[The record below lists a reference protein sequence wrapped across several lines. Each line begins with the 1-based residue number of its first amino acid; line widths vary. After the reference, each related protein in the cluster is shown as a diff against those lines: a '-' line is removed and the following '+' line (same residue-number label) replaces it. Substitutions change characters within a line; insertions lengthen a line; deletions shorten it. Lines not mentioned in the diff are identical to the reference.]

1 MALRFSVGR
10 SMEHHVVKR
19 AGTDRVNLRFYL
31 LTLGSQDQVH
41 HTFEA
46 LYPEGMCPGW
56 SVIVKGETS
65 SSTSMFEIN
74 LLCDPGDQIAF
85 HFNPR
90 FSSSRIVC
98 NSFLANHWG
107 KEEVNNIFPFEAK
120 ESFQVEI
127 YSDHDYFHI
136 FINENKIL
144 QYKHRQKNLSSIT
157 KLQIL
162 NDIAISSVEITKR
175 GLF

>member
-1 MALRFSVGR
+1 MALR
-10 SMEHHVVKR
+10 
-19 AGTDRVNLRFYL
+19 
-31 LTLGSQDQVH
+31 
-41 HTFEA
+41 FEA
-46 LYPEGMCPGW
+46 LYPEGMK
-56 SVIVKGETS
+56 VKGETS

-74 LLCDPGDQIAF
+74 LLCDPGDQIAL

-107 KEEVNNIFPFEAK
+107 KEEVNNTFPFKAK

-127 YSDHDYFHI
+127 YSDQDYFHI
-136 FINENKIL
+136 FIDENKIL
-144 QYKHRQKNLSSIT
+144 QYKHRQKRLSSIT

-175 GLF
+175 GLY

>member
-1 MALRFSVGR
+1 VSW
-10 SMEHHVVKR
+10 
-19 AGTDRVNLRFYL
+19 
-31 LTLGSQDQVH
+31 Q
-41 HTFEA
+41 FEA

-56 SVIVKGETS
+56 SIIVKGETS

-74 LLCDPGDQIAF
+74 FLCDPGDQIAF

-90 FSSSRIVC
+90 FASSRIVC

-107 KEEVNNIFPFEAK
+107 KEEVNNTFPFEAK

-127 YSDHDYFHI
+127 YSDQDYFHI
-136 FINENKIL
+136 FIDENKIL

>member
-1 MALRFSVGR
+1 
-10 SMEHHVVKR
+10 
-19 AGTDRVNLRFYL
+19 
-31 LTLGSQDQVH
+31 Q
-41 HTFEA
+41 FEA

-56 SVIVKGETS
+56 KPVPAGAFTS
-65 SSTSMFEIN
+65 FSCHLRFEIN
-74 LLCDPGDQIAF
+74 LLCDAGDQIAL

-107 KEEVNNIFPFEAK
+107 KEEVNNTFPFKAK
-120 ESFQVEI
+120 EPFQVEI
-127 YSDHDYFHI
+127 YSDQDYFHI

-144 QYKHRQKNLSSIT
+144 QYKHRQKQLSSVT

-175 GLF
+175 GL